1 MTVYAN
7 DREELL
13 GDIMRTAQQDNSKI
27 VGVQA
32 KSNKEK
38 IVMVE
43 LTLEVKDIEAVNKI
57 QRELGKI
64 DSVYDVKRKKQ
75 EK

>member
-64 DSVYDVKRKKQ
+64 DSEYDVKRKK
-75 EK
+75 

>member
-27 VGVQA
+27 VGVQVFPTA
-32 KSNKEK
+32 TDALAWILLIRGFFLFLRPGFISASE
-38 IVMVE
+38 
-43 LTLEVKDIEAVNKI
+43 
-57 QRELGKI
+57 
-64 DSVYDVKRKKQ
+64 
-75 EK
+75 

>member
-64 DSVYDVKRKKQ
+64 DSVYDVKRKK
-75 EK
+75 